1 MPTRLVFVL
10 IALLLLI
17 ALPSFA
23 EIYTEWLWFGEVG
36 YQSVFLTSLTTRGL
50 VGVGVFAIAF
60 AVLFLNLRLAVRGP
74 NRPYTVFPG
83 GGDIQPIVVE
93 QRHLKWLAGG
103 GSALAAVFIGGIASS
118 QWLVALKFLNATPF
132 GEVDP
137 VFERDASFYIFTLPF
152 LDVVRYLILALFV
165 LSFIGSAAAYVLS
178 GQLTLTPEG
187 LQVKPRPRQH
197 LAALVAALFLLL
209 AAGAY
214 LDMPRT
220 LTTPAGI
227 IHGASYVDVVARIP
241 ILYGLVVVS
250 LLGAG
255 AAAYAALSATTW
267 PVVAAVGGYLVVWIG
282 GGGVSVLLQQLVV
295 TPDEQQREAP
305 YIARN
310 IEATRRAFD
319 LDAVEERQASGDAT
333 LTLDDIVNNAET
345 INNVRLWDHQP
356 LLDTFSQ
363 IQEIRTYYQFVSVDN
378 DRYVVD
384 GEYRQT
390 MLSSRE
396 LNSESL
402 PNRSWVNERLQYT
415 HGFGVALGPVNQ
427 VTQEGLPVL
436 FIQDLPPRSETDLSL
451 SQPSI
456 YFGELSNDYV
466 VVNTNTDEFHY
477 PQGDDNVQTRYD
489 GTGGV
494 QLGNIV
500 RRLLFSLR
508 LRSYELLVS
517 SQVHA
522 ESRVIFHRNISDRM
536 ATIAPFLQYDADP
549 YLVVSDGGLYWI
561 RDAYTITG
569 NYPYS
574 MPATSGINYI
584 RNSVKVVIDAYSGTT
599 TFYLA
604 QPDDPLAATLGK
616 VFPDLLQPLESM
628 PEDLRKH
635 IRYPEGIF
643 ELQTAIYSTYHM
655 TNPAVFYNKE
665 DQWEVPVI
673 DNEQMEPYYT
683 IMRLPGEERA
693 EFIQMLPFTPRGKN
707 NLAAWMVA
715 RSDGENYGKM
725 LVFQFPKQKVVFG
738 PSQIVARINQDQEIS
753 PQITLW
759 NQQGSEVI
767 QGTLLVIPI
776 EEALLYIRPL
786 YLRASGGR
794 IPELKRVVVAYQN
807 QIVMEETLDAALTRL
822 FGSSPGGPPAVP
834 ETILVADAAAADAD
848 APVSAQALLAR
859 AGASSEGLRTLA
871 QLAQAHYSRAI
882 QAQRDGNWAE
892 YGEEFRQLGEA
903 LEQLRG
909 TESQN

>member
-1 MPTRLVFVL
+1 MF
-10 IALLLLI
+10 I
-17 ALPSFA
+17 
-23 EIYTEWLWFGEVG
+23 G
-36 YQSVFLTSLTTRGL
+36 
-50 VGVGVFAIAF
+50 AIAS
-60 AVLFLNLRLAVRGP
+60 G
-74 NRPYTVFPG
+74 
-83 GGDIQPIVVE
+83 
-93 QRHLKWLAGG
+93 
-103 GSALAAVFIGGIASS
+103 

-152 LDVVRYLILALFV
+152 LDVVRYLILAVFV
-165 LSFIGSAAAYVLS
+165 LSFIGSAAAYVMS
-178 GQLTLTPEG
+178 GQLALTPEG
-187 LQVKPRPRQH
+187 LQVKPRPKKH
-197 LAALVAALFLLL
+197 LAALGAVFFLLL

-227 IHGASYVDVVARIP
+227 IHGAAYVDVVARIP

-250 LLGAG
+250 LVGAG

-267 PVVAAVGGYLVVWIG
+267 PVLAAVGGYLIIWIG

-310 IEATRRAFD
+310 IEATRRAFG
-319 LDAVEERQASGDAT
+319 LDAVEERQPSGDAA
-333 LTLDDIVNNAET
+333 LTLDDIMKNAET

-356 LLDTFSQ
+356 LLDTFGQ
-363 IQEIRTYYQFVSVDN
+363 IQEIRTYYQFASVDN

-436 FIQDLPPRSETDLSL
+436 FIRDLPPQSETDLLL

-517 SQVHA
+517 GQVRA
-522 ESRVIFHRNISDRM
+522 KSKVIFHRNISDRVE
-536 ATIAPFLQYDADP
+536 TIAPFLQYDADP
-549 YLVVSDGGLYWI
+549 YLVISDGGLYWI

-569 NYPYS
+569 DYPYS
-574 MPATSGINYI
+574 MPAAGGINYI
-584 RNSVKVVIDAYSGTT
+584 RNSVKVVIDAYNGTT

-604 QPDDPLAATLGK
+604 ELDDPLAGAQGQIAGADLQTPALRFRKRLVQGARRGDGVVGGHAGERDGATIDPDARHPFLAAHDQVLGRTPHHDDH
-616 VFPDLLQPLESM
+616 VAAALGGAEQQQVGALEARGDGDTIRGEVGDQRLHR
-628 PEDLRKH
+628 PRGPRVRKGEC
-635 IRYPEGIF
+635 RRRSPEGDGAGAPHR
-643 ELQTAIYSTYHM
+643 TT
-655 TNPAVFYNKE
+655 
-665 DQWEVPVI
+665 
-673 DNEQMEPYYT
+673 
-683 IMRLPGEERA
+683 
-693 EFIQMLPFTPRGKN
+693 
-707 NLAAWMVA
+707 MVA
-715 RSDGENYGKM
+715 IEYKSSGRATRPNRSR
-725 LVFQFPKQKVVFG
+725 PHTA
-738 PSQIVARINQDQEIS
+738 STRIANRPRSCS
-753 PQITLW
+753 P
-759 NQQGSEVI
+759 
-767 QGTLLVIPI
+767 
-776 EEALLYIRPL
+776 
-786 YLRASGGR
+786 LRRA
-794 IPELKRVVVAYQN
+794 LKR
-807 QIVMEETLDAALTRL
+807 
-822 FGSSPGGPPAVP
+822 
-834 ETILVADAAAADAD
+834 
-848 APVSAQALLAR
+848 APNWAPITAPRMSRKASVTSTVLLLMACR
-859 AGASSEGLRTLA
+859 MVTLA
-871 QLAQAHYSRAI
+871 VTKKI
-882 QAQRDGNWAE
+882 
-892 YGEEFRQLGEA
+892 
-903 LEQLRG
+903 
-909 TESQN
+909 